1 MVDKVNVYEPEV
13 SFNENDWDIFGK
25 WVKGVLTVQPATIT
39 FTKKDGT
46 ERVMRCTLHPD
57 ALPVQ
62 EVTESKEPR
71 KTSDST
77 LSVYDLEANGW
88 RSFTIR
94 AVKRVEFAID
104 NDEI

>member
-1 MVDKVNVYEPEV
+1 MNVYEPALDY
-13 SFNENDWDIFGK
+13 NDNDWDVFSK
-25 WVKGVLTVQPATIT
+25 WIKGILIISDTTVT
-39 FTKKDGT
+39 FTKKDGA
-46 ERVMRCTLHPD
+46 ERVMRCTLRPD

>member
-1 MVDKVNVYEPEV
+1 MTEQNIMTESTTK
-13 SFNENDWDIFGK
+13 DWTETEWKKLHDWLHGMLK
-25 WVKGVLTVQPATIT
+25 TSEGTIT

-46 ERVMRCTLHPD
+46 ERVLRCTLRPD

-94 AVKRVEFAID
+94 AVKRVEFAMSD
-104 NDEI
+104 D

>member
-1 MVDKVNVYEPEV
+1 MNVYEPALDY
-13 SFNENDWDIFGK
+13 NDNDWDVFSK
-25 WVKGVLTVQPATIT
+25 WIKGILIISDTTVT
-39 FTKKDGT
+39 FTKKDGA
-46 ERVMRCTLHPD
+46 ERVMRCTLRPD

-104 NDEI
+104 NDENLI

>member
-1 MVDKVNVYEPEV
+1 MNVYEPALDY
-13 SFNENDWDIFGK
+13 NDNDWDVFSK
-25 WVKGVLTVQPATIT
+25 WIKGILIISDTTVT
-39 FTKKDGT
+39 FTKKDCA
-46 ERVMRCTLHPD
+46 ERVMRCTLRPD

>member
-1 MVDKVNVYEPEV
+1 MNVYEPAV
-13 SFNENDWDIFGK
+13 DYSDNDWDVFSK
-25 WVKGVLTVQPATIT
+25 WIKGVLITTDTTVT

-46 ERVMRCTLHPD
+46 KRVLRCTLRPD

-94 AVKRVEFAID
+94 AVKRVEFEMSD
-104 NDEI
+104 D

>member
-1 MVDKVNVYEPEV
+1 MNVYEPALDY
-13 SFNENDWDIFGK
+13 NDNDWDVFSK
-25 WVKGVLTVQPATIT
+25 WIKGILIISDTTVT

-46 ERVMRCTLHPD
+46 ERVMRCTLRPD

>member
-1 MVDKVNVYEPEV
+1 MNVYEPAV
-13 SFNENDWDIFGK
+13 DYNDNDWDVFSK
-25 WVKGVLTVQPATIT
+25 WIKGILIVSDTTVT

-46 ERVMRCTLHPD
+46 ERVLRCTLRPD

-71 KTSDST
+71 KMSDST